1 MVSVCKYLIPFS
13 YIYIRAPFHIFF
25 LPATSTAAL
34 GNFGDSL
41 EDEDGGSYSAR
52 TEQLVDEFW
61 YALARTGVQITTT
74 DDALL

>member
-1 MVSVCKYLIPFS
+1 MGDSINFDPFLLFS
-13 YIYIRAPFHIFF
+13 
-25 LPATSTAAL
+25 ATSTAAL

-52 TEQLVDEFW
+52 TEQLVEEFW

-74 DDALL
+74 DDARL

>member
-1 MVSVCKYLIPFS
+1 VCASISFRSHIFISGHLF
-13 YIYIRAPFHIFF
+13 IFF